1 VALKI
6 ESDCPNYRKS
16 LGSSERLWEA
26 AKIVPPTT
34 VLYGNLP
41 SKQFCSD
48 RVITEADVAKRAN
61 EIIEH
66 MDEIG
71 RPFILGTECDVLHV
85 SGAESAIWAKLAVMA
100 ETRRKPARPH
110 AD

>member
-1 VALKI
+1 MSRLVELSPAIL
-6 ESDCPNYRKS
+6 S

-41 SKQFCSD
+41 SKQFYSD
-48 RVITEADVAKRAN
+48 SVITDSDVAKMAN
-61 EIIEH
+61 ELIEH
-66 MDEIG
+66 MSDIG

-85 SGAESAIWAKLAVMA
+85 GGAESAIWAKLAVMS
-100 ETRRKPARPH
+100 ETRRKSTAPL